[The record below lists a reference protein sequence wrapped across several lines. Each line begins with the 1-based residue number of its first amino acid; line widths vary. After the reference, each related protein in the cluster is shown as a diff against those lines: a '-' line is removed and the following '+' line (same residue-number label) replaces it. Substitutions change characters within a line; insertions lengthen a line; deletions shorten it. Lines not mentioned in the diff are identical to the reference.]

1 MKKKGVSKSMNRQQV
16 CILAGVLM
24 ILLTT
29 AYLSDAKATES
40 LPAATT
46 KSFSPPQGP
55 TLQRIMRQGIVKAG
69 YIPTPGTFAFV
80 DAKGDTVGYSIDI
93 CLQVVD
99 SIRVAL
105 KRPDLSV
112 LFRPLEPARRITL
125 LKSGEIDIECGG
137 NTNTQQRQREVDF
150 SYTFFNTGV
159 RFLVQRS
166 FKVTGASSLWRK
178 RVAVAKGTTA
188 QEVVARL
195 VQEQEVRP
203 LIVAAD
209 DEGVRMV
216 ETGAADAYAQD
227 DILLYGLIANS
238 KLKNELTVAGNF
250 LTVEPYAFMLPKG
263 DVEFTNLVDKTLLRL
278 MRTGELEA
286 IYAKWFTQGRLVVPM
301 NVYMKENIR
310 FPNRYGVP

>member
-1 MKKKGVSKSMNRQQV
+1 MKMKGVSTSMDKQQAT
-16 CILAGVLM
+16 IFAGVLM
-24 ILLTT
+24 ILLTG
-29 AYLSDAKATES
+29 AFLGDAKGTEPPPAT
-40 LPAATT
+40 AARAL
-46 KSFSPPQGP
+46 SPPQGP
-55 TLQRIMRQGIVKAG
+55 TLKRILRQGIVKAG

-93 CLQVVD
+93 CLQVVEG
-99 SIRVAL
+99 IRVAL

-159 RFLVQRS
+159 RFLVHKS
-166 FKVTGASSLWRK
+166 FKVTSVSSLWRK

-188 QEVVARL
+188 QEVVTRL

-203 LIVAAD
+203 VVVAAD

-238 KLKNELTVAGNF
+238 KLKDELAVAGNF

-263 DVEFTNLVDKTLLRL
+263 DVEFANLVDRTLLRL